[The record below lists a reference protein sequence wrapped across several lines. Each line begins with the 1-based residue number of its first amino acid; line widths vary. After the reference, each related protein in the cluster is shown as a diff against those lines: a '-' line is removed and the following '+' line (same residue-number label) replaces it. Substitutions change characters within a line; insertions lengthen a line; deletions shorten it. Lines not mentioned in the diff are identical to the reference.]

1 MPASKPYSIYSGGYS
16 EAKKAQLE
24 ATKIPEK
31 LKCKVC
37 KKLKPS
43 DGFSERQRS
52 DLKQRMAKNPALGA
66 PSSAI
71 IVCRQCTPGQTHEL
85 ECFSC
90 GLIKSLDG
98 FTKAQRRHPDNAR
111 CILCV
116 NADLEAPTAGNED
129 FGDCESGSDDDSS
142 DGGVTNPYAETAS
155 NVGTTS
161 HASLDHNMGNLRIED
176 NDSDDENPYATKS
189 SAKRETTST
198 GYDAR
203 DTPYRQSQTSSAIGS
218 SSTMAPRSNFARV
231 KSDNVKNAGGTI
243 FVTEAARSA
252 IGRQRYRDDD
262 SSDSEYGYM

>member
-1 MPASKPYSIYSGGYS
+1 MPASKPYSIYSGGYT

-37 KKLKPS
+37 KKLKPK
-43 DGFSERQRS
+43 DGFSERQQS

-71 IVCRQCTPGQTHEL
+71 IVCRLCTPGQTHEL

-98 FTKAQRRHPDNAR
+98 FTKAQRRHPDNAVSIPQPDRRFGPSSLTNLCQR

-129 FGDCESGSDDDSS
+129 FGDCESGSDDDNS
-142 DGGVTNPYAETAS
+142 DGGVTNPYAE
-155 NVGTTS
+155 VGL
-161 HASLDHNMGNLRIED
+161 H
-176 NDSDDENPYATKS
+176 Y
-189 SAKRETTST
+189 
-198 GYDAR
+198 
-203 DTPYRQSQTSSAIGS
+203 S
-218 SSTMAPRSNFARV
+218 SSRS
-231 KSDNVKNAGGTI
+231 
-243 FVTEAARSA
+243 
-252 IGRQRYRDDD
+252 
-262 SSDSEYGYM
+262 